1 MGWLITVCRYT
12 LHVVVQMVTLLRLEV
27 VVRGTIR
34 HLCVEL
40 GKLVGYLFPEL
51 VRREPV
57 QRTVFVISHVQQRD

>member
-57 QRTVFVISHVQQRD
+57 